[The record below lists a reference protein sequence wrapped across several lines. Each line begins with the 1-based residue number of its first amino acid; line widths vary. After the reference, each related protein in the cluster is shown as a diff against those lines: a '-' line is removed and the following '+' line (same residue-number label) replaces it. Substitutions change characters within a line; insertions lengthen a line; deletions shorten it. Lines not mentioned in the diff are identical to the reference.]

1 MPLALKN
8 MDNKFTEKIKAWLE
22 ASEEQRDYSAG
33 NMMLLQLSGNRI
45 MFDNFS
51 RTPDRYRE
59 HVAYQLQKYYN
70 FRVQELTHAEVTKMQ
85 ATAEA
90 IVEAAAADEQRKTGK
105 RDDHDSLPPEIQQ
118 CYTDNFPILAEMR
131 EKHAE
136 LRKLS
141 RFDDAPCPDSDK
153 YPFLKEGVKQLIELD
168 ERRCANWKK
177 YDEYGR

>member
-1 MPLALKN
+1 MPLMLKN

-51 RTPDRYRE
+51 RTPERYRE

-90 IVEAAAADEQRKTGK
+90 VVEAAAADEQRKTSV
-105 RDDHDSLPPEIQQ
+105 RALPAPLQR
-118 CYTDNFPILAEMR
+118 PSV
-131 EKHAE
+131 
-136 LRKLS
+136 LRL
-141 RFDDAPCPDSDK
+141 
-153 YPFLKEGVKQLIELD
+153 QT
-168 ERRCANWKK
+168 RC
-177 YDEYGR
+177 RLPSTPVR